1 MSNTKDWRSHVAIGF
16 HPAGSPVPREKRTE
30 CLILRPLR
38 ASDAERDYDAV
49 MSSAAELRRCRG
61 TEWPS
66 DDFTLAE
73 NLADLKCHE
82 REHESGEA
90 FTYTVLA
97 PDEARCLGCV
107 YIVPVWP
114 EATPLCGTAAC
125 AACVGFWVRVSEQA
139 NDLDRHLL
147 SALREW
153 LKAEWAFD
161 CVLFTDYAAD
171 TRQATLLA
179 ETGLSRLPLA
189 WPDGRTGWAFHVAR
203 PIAAEHTLDRKALV
217 REVLETPCPAGV
229 YVVRNTASG
238 KTLLGSSLN
247 LPGMLNR
254 QRFQL
259 EGNLHPDKELQAD
272 WNDLGPDA
280 FTFETLDLLKPSDDP
295 GYDSTEDLRTLKTM
309 WLEKL
314 AASGAP
320 LYPRSRRD
328 T

>member
-1 MSNTKDWRSHVAIGF
+1 
-16 HPAGSPVPREKRTE
+16 
-30 CLILRPLR
+30 
-38 ASDAERDYDAV
+38 
-49 MSSAAELRRCRG
+49 
-61 TEWPS
+61 
-66 DDFTLAE
+66 
-73 NLADLKCHE
+73 
-82 REHESGEA
+82 
-90 FTYTVLA
+90 
-97 PDEARCLGCV
+97 
-107 YIVPVWP
+107 
-114 EATPLCGTAAC
+114 
-125 AACVGFWVRVSEQA
+125 VSEQA

-161 CVLFTDYAAD
+161 CVLFTNYAAD

-189 WPDGRTGWAFHVAR
+189 WPDGRSGWAFRMAR

-247 LPGMLNR
+247 LLGILNR

-259 EGNLHPDKELQAD
+259 EGGLHPDKELQAD
-272 WNDLGPDA
+272 WKELGPDA
-280 FTFETLDLLKPSDDP
+280 FAFETLDLLTPTDEARDDR
-295 GYDSTEDLRTLKTM
+295 SADLRVLREL

-314 AASGAP
+314 TASGVP
-320 LYPRSRRD
+320 LYRRSSRD

>member
-1 MSNTKDWRSHVAIGF
+1 MSIGF
-16 HPAGSPVPREKRTE
+16 PASGSAPRETRTE
-30 CLILRPLR
+30 RLVLRPLR
-38 ASDAERDYDAV
+38 ASDTERDYDAV
-49 MSSAAELRRCRG
+49 MSSAAELRRWSG
-61 TEWPS
+61 SEWPS

-73 NLADLKCHE
+73 NQADLERHE

-97 PDEARCLGCV
+97 LDERRCLGCV

-114 EATPLCGTAAC
+114 EATPLCGTAAY
-125 AACVGFWVRVSEQA
+125 AACVGFWVRASELA
-139 NDLDRHLL
+139 NDLERHLL
-147 SALREW
+147 TALREW
-153 LKAEWAFD
+153 LGTAWPLD
-161 CVLFTDYAAD
+161 CVLFTNYAAD
-171 TRQATLLA
+171 TRQAALLA

-189 WPDGRTGWAFHVAR
+189 WPDGRAGWALRMERSGATSR
-203 PIAAEHTLDRKALV
+203 EDRKALV
-217 REVLETPCPAGV
+217 REYLETPRPAGV
-229 YVVRNTASG
+229 YRVRNEVSG
-238 KTLLGSSLN
+238 ETLLGSSPN
-247 LPGMLNR
+247 VPGVLNR

-259 EGNLHPDKELQAD
+259 ENGSHPDVELQAD

-314 AASGAP
+314 AASDVP

>member
-1 MSNTKDWRSHVAIGF
+1 VAIGF
-16 HPAGSPVPREKRTE
+16 HPAGSLVPQEKRTE
-30 CLILRPLR
+30 RLILRPLR

-61 TEWPS
+61 SEWPS
-66 DDFTLAE
+66 DGFTLAE
-73 NLADLKCHE
+73 NRADLERHE
-82 REHESGEA
+82 REHDRGEA

-97 PDEARCLGCV
+97 PDEACCLGCV

-125 AACVGFWVRVSEQA
+125 AACVGFWVRTSEQA

-147 SALREW
+147 AALREW
-153 LKAEWAFD
+153 LGTEWSFD
-161 CVLFTDYAAD
+161 SVLFTNYAAD
-171 TRQATLLA
+171 SRQAALLA
-179 ETGLSRLPLA
+179 EAGLSRLPLV
-189 WPDGRTGWAFHVAR
+189 WPDGRTGWAFRMERSRATGR
-203 PIAAEHTLDRKALV
+203 ADRKVLV
-217 REVLETPCPAGV
+217 REYLEAPRPAGV
-229 YVVRNTASG
+229 YRVRNTASG
-238 KTLLGSSLN
+238 KSLLGSSPN
-247 LPGMLNR
+247 VPGVLNR

-259 EGNLHPDKELQAD
+259 QNGSHPDKELQSD

-295 GYDSTEDLRTLKTM
+295 GYDPSEDLRALKEM

-314 AASGAP
+314 TAAGVS